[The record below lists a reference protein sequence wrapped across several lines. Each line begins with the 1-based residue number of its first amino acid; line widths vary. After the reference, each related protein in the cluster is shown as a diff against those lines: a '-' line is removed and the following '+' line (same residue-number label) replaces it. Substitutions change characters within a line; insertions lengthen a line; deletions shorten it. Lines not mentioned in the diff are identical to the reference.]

1 MLILASLIVSL
12 VAIAI
17 LTVFMVISIDRI
29 SREVAT
35 RSRHNMSRM
44 LDEYDD
50 AIRQKRNELLKLN
63 NDILSASIEKKT
75 AKPGKAKEIVGKNAY
90 SNFENEPDIPVGD
103 IYKTIKN
110 NYLFD
115 LDRIANSILVM
126 KQHRNNRLL
135 LVKGILQKIHPMI
148 FMEMDTLENEEQI
161 QLLSE
166 YLSKE
171 ENDLIKELDCYG
183 IDLFERLKI
192 ELNQEDHDLIVY
204 VASEEIQETLKK
216 HDIESVISPDLVEG
230 LNIMFNGKLY
240 EYSVN
245 RKELY

>member
-44 LDEYDD
+44 LDEYDN
-50 AIRQKRNELLKLN
+50 AIKEKREELSKLN
-63 NDILSASIEKKT
+63 SLELSADIEKKS
-75 AKPGKAKEIVGKNAY
+75 AKPGKAKEIVGKNTYAK
-90 SNFENEPDIPVGD
+90 FENEPDIPVGD
-103 IYKTIKN
+103 IYKIIKN
-110 NYLFD
+110 YYLFD
-115 LDRIANSILVM
+115 LEQIANIILTL
-126 KQHRNNRLL
+126 KKYRNNRLL
-135 LVKGILQKIHPMI
+135 LVKSILQKIQPLD
-148 FMEMDTLENEEQI
+148 FMEMDTLEKEEQL
-161 QLLSE
+161 QLLSVI
-166 YLSKE
+166 LNDE
-171 ENDLIKELDCYG
+171 ELKLINELDCYG
-183 IDLFERLKI
+183 LDLFDRLRI
-192 ELNQEDHDLIVY
+192 ELNQEDRSLIVY
-204 VASEEIQETLKK
+204 VANEEIQEKLKK
-216 HDIESVISPDLVEG
+216 YNIESVIFTDLVEG